1 MSFEL
6 VRLDSSLE
14 QMFNEYVYRDAPHHF
29 FFIVDW
35 KVNKEETEI
44 WLALR
49 QNKIHGMMLIF
60 RKHILQLRGTKPAA
74 RALLAKTQLREIE
87 FNVEMNHREI
97 IQDKFRLVRQHELLI
112 MTLRKGEERLAS
124 SDNVVR
130 LTSERAEEIA
140 DLMRNANPEFWGD
153 MTNERILASMN
164 RNLWLGILVDD
175 ELVSV
180 GNTFLTLPIG
190 NIHTVATHE
199 SHRNKGY
206 ATSIVSALATEILKE
221 NDLAL
226 IHVLKDNMPARR
238 VYEKV
243 GFRTYKSYLYGV
255 GTLISDDAVP

>member
-1 MSFEL
+1 MSFKL

-14 QMFNEYVYRDAPHHF
+14 QMFNEYVYKDTPNHF

-35 KVNKEETEI
+35 KLNKDDTEI

-49 QNKIHGMMLIF
+49 QNKIQAMMLIF
-60 RKHILQLRGTKPAA
+60 KNRILQLRGTKPAA

-87 FNVEMNHREI
+87 FNVEMKHRKI
-97 IQDKFRLVRQHELLI
+97 IQDKYRLARQHELLL
-112 MTLRKGEERLAS
+112 MTLRKGEERLAP

-153 MTNERILASMN
+153 RTAERILASMN
-164 RNLWLGILVDD
+164 RNLWLGIIDDD

-180 GNTFLTLPIG
+180 GNTFLTEPIS
-190 NIHTVATHE
+190 NIHTVATHA

-206 ATSIVSALATEILKE
+206 ATSLVSALAKEILKK

-226 IHVLKDNMPARR
+226 IHVLKDNVVARR

-243 GFRTYKSYLYGV
+243 GFRTYNSYFYGV
-255 GTLISDDAVP
+255 GILMSVNAVS